1 MTLTLPTWDRKTVV
15 ELVAIMIAR
24 IEKFVAHAYWDPIG
38 NCWTYGFGFT
48 YRPGGSVR
56 VRQGD
61 AITLPMAQQYL
72 TVLLAK
78 HTATICAAVTAPISE
93 TTAAV
98 LYDFLHE
105 EGDGSLG
112 GSMVAKAL
120 NDGDLVSFEAHLM
133 GWVVG
138 DGKPELGIARRRRYE
153 ALQAVHGMAEGA
165 AYTQAWQMTDA
176 EMMVAYGKAFVVA
189 EAAGWV
195 APAAHPVVTS
205 LHAGTPAG
213 KPAPIVKPVSQPS
226 VQQSPA
232 ADTET
237 TADLNDAELTSIEGA
252 TT

>member
-1 MTLTLPTWDRKTVV
+1 MTWDRKTVPT
-15 ELVAIMIAR
+15 LVAIMIAR

-38 NCWTYGFGFT
+38 RCWTYGFGFT
-48 YRPGGSVR
+48 LRPDGQK

-61 AITLPMAQQYL
+61 AITLPQAQQYL

-105 EGDGSLG
+105 EGDGSLS

-138 DGKPELGIARRRRYE
+138 GGKPELGIARRRRYE
-153 ALQAVHGMAEGA
+153 ALQAVHGMAESA

-176 EMMVAYGKAFVVA
+176 EMMDAYAKAFVVA

-195 APAAHPVVTS
+195 APVAHPVAAT

-213 KPAPIVKPVSQPS
+213 KPAPVSKPVPQPS
-226 VQQSPA
+226 AAQSTA
-232 ADTET
+232 GEDE
-237 TADLNDAELTSIEGA
+237 ADLLDQQYNPGA